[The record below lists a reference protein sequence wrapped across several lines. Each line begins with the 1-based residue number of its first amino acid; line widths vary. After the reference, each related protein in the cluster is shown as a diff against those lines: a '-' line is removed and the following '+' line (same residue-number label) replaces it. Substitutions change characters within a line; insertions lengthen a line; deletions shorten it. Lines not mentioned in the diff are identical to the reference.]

1 MNSMNFTCDVCGR
14 EVFSCTFVNGMKFC
28 AKCYQETFGETDKDR
43 KIADLEA
50 KLAECEKKA
59 YSRGHSQ
66 RDIAN
71 EIKLNALREDVANKE
86 KRIVELKQQLAE
98 SEKENK
104 ILKDIRTLERVV
116 PRNAQLHKLS
126 NRDCYLKGFENA
138 ISETIRTFEETYGKE
153 KCKLIE
159 ERDKYLTDIV
169 KVGGYEYQI
178 EELKQQLAEKEKSL
192 SIKSVVRTLM
202 KDNNLNCTFRDKT
215 NAQIQQCG
223 DVYNSNYGYFNFEDD
238 YDESLN
244 NKNDNRFDITSI
256 DLTNQDKISFAVEQL
271 EKAKSFCISAED
283 NGWCVTHK
291 NWLEIVEYIDNQI
304 KQLKGE

>member
-1 MNSMNFTCDVCGR
+1 MSSMNFTCDVCGR

-98 SEKENK
+98 
-104 ILKDIRTLERVV
+104 
-116 PRNAQLHKLS
+116 
-126 NRDCYLKGFENA
+126 
-138 ISETIRTFEETYGKE
+138 
-153 KCKLIE
+153 
-159 ERDKYLTDIV
+159 
-169 KVGGYEYQI
+169 
-178 EELKQQLAEKEKSL
+178 KEKSL

-256 DLTNQDKISFAVEQL
+256 DLTNQDKISFAIDEL
-271 EKAKSFCISAED
+271 EKVKELLNTDFESTISWIDSYED
-283 NGWCVTHK
+283 G
-291 NWLEIVEYIDNQI
+291 EYLNSMTYNHNNTIKIIDNQI
-304 KQLKGE
+304 KQLKEMK